1 VRTCA
6 ECEANIQL
14 YIDGELTGEEC
25 EDFLSHVGKCV
36 QCSQA
41 LKEAEALSLR
51 VRSARPSVT
60 APNSLRVAVMR
71 AIQNAERTRIE
82 PGVTAKQTTPISAWS
97 AAAIAAV
104 LTLGVGSVFMY
115 QRHQQNEAGA
125 LLKTAA
131 FTYQE
136 LKRNALPLDIATDS
150 SEKLA
155 TWFQSRVSFPFHM
168 ANSGIASD
176 MTAQYKLIG
185 GRLLIVD
192 NEPLAMVVFS
202 LSDDVVTM
210 LVGPEHLMKASGG
223 TVIQSAGIALHSRN
237 EGSLHLV
244 TWNNRGLIYVLAST
258 PSMGNSQ
265 QCSSCHRDSA
275 TTSAAVRISRLN
287 GFRLPSPPVLV
298 VSP

>member
-1 VRTCA
+1 M
-6 ECEANIQL
+6 
-14 YIDGELTGEEC
+14 
-25 EDFLSHVGKCV
+25 
-36 QCSQA
+36 
-41 LKEAEALSLR
+41 SLR
-51 VRSARPSVT
+51 IRRARPLVT
-60 APNSLRVAVMR
+60 APDSLRVAVTR
-71 AIQNAERTRIE
+71 AIEHGERTRID
-82 PGVTAKQTTPISAWS
+82 PLATAKQTTPISAWS

-104 LTLGVGSVFMY
+104 LTLSVGSLLMY
-115 QRHQQNEAGA
+115 QRHQQNEAAA

-185 GRLLIVD
+185 GRLLMVD
-192 NEPLAMVVFS
+192 NEPLALVVFS

-244 TWNNRGLIYVLAST
+244 TWNSRGLIYVLAST
-258 PSMGNSQ
+258 RSMSNSQ
-265 QCSSCHRDSA
+265 QCSSCHRDNA
-275 TTSAAVRISRLN
+275 TTSAALRLSRLSD
-287 GFRLPSPPVLV
+287 FQLPSPSVLV